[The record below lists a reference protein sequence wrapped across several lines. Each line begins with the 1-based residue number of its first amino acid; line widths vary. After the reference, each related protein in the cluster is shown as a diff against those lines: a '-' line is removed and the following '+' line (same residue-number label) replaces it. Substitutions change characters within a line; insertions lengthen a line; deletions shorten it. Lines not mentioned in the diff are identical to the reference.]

1 MPALCTLLVPTF
13 SPVTSLRR
21 PSPTQVFELALTPG
35 PDDPLQ
41 PPVYLRNK
49 ARTWY
54 AARAVCSDWKRV
66 MSGTSTGVWLAQT
79 AEPLSQQE
87 HRWLCTARLKHIV
100 FRDQEFCCGA
110 LLAMLHNPTFI
121 QTSQHSMLRLLNVA
135 MDGSWT
141 PASFP
146 NLLLLEAIPPLPAP
160 RPSKARGPASAQP
173 SHSFDCSS
181 LGSLTRLEGLH
192 LSAYQTISHPWCLPS
207 SLKYI
212 EWGLLISD
220 EGWDYRPPPALMVPD
235 FRQPAPRTPP
245 SAATAGPTNR
255 DSPPA
260 AGSGAVQTDASSS
273 GSGARSGGK
282 PPLDRLLMNAVAMQL
297 DPYGLV
303 GCARNMAWHGR
314 MLCLDVPGYDVGKDD
329 DSGEYARGL
338 LDQVVQSCL
347 EDTVLQQ
354 LHIVTQSVMLGV
366 YPLGAGPAHTDHGA
380 PCTEELADAFVDAVT
395 ALAAGGQPHD
405 LPEAGHSHFA
415 QGMGHHHGQVGGG
428 STRRQPLSANVAAAN
443 DGGVY
448 VSGGGDR
455 DAAGGGDCV
464 YYGGGWELVVA
475 QGGGMLDLVLSRWD
489 TPTALAA
496 SAKEELEGSLYEP
509 GYGPSDMDTTLG
521 YGHEDLAAING
532 PDDAPAELVL
542 DSLAEA
548 EKLASLQRQLLSSH
562 GFVTGACHSLREMG
576 HIILQPSL
584 SVRQLLRPYEALNNI
599 CAITLQPLTEANIFP
614 ECLTHLEL
622 VAATPGQR
630 FHSHT
635 VSNLSHLLCLT
646 LRRYETFDLANLPP
660 LKHSLYLGVFD
671 VQRSRSLPLGDPSLD
686 TMPKRGHMCGLS
698 LGTGRDAC
706 SHPPAPIAI
715 DVEVAAPWRTSW
727 CACWAAASGGSRWS
741 SAGEGAVA
749 SDVVADGT
757 RHRAMKVAPRRVR
770 CSHSTLANLAN
781 RAVVAPAGLSCVNLG
796 LAPPLAPQIQAAV
809 QAGFVNLHPAGNNFA
824 MVVEQLMAGL
834 QGHLAV
840 AMGAVAA
847 AAMVA
852 ATAEAAAAAAE
863 ASQAAAAAAAPLL
876 LHRQR
881 QRLLPL
887 PRQQQRRQLHTL
899 PQLQQ
904 QQHILPLPTPPAPPP
919 SAPLRP
925 HQGHPRGGVPVVVG
939 WDWVL
944 GYRPAWVGGQRAVQ
958 SPGSQSERERGR
970 ARCCRCGWGV
980 LRWGGQQLRSPAA
993 GAPPG
998 HAAAAGAGAGGGGGG
1013 GGSFGIHGGSGGSGG
1028 MGSAPTPV
1036 VPAPVFEAAPPPPVP
1051 LAAAGIQMEQE
1062 VFWTVHTETLTDPE
1076 PSFRWRL
1083 YRETFLPL

>member
-13 SPVTSLRR
+13 SPVTSPRR

-475 QGGGMLDLVLSRWD
+475 QGGGMLDLVLSRLTKGMCLCETLTFDKAASLEAQLHPLMHKASPVTAIAFPLWEPAEEDWERSHLQASTAAAAAHPPTPRAHQHAATEDVIMGGPAPASGATAWSPSPGESSAHANCD
-489 TPTALAA
+489 TGISSSMQHQAALTASGQGAAAAVSEAAGGTASGGGERNARVAECLQGVHLEEAQPWPRMPSRGEELAA
-496 SAKEELEGSLYEP
+496 PAAEGLQGSLCEP
-509 GYGPSDMDTTLG
+509 GSGPSDMDTTLG
-521 YGHEDLAAING
+521 YGPEDVAAVTG
-532 PDDAPAELVL
+532 PGSAPAEPVL

-562 GFVTGACHSLREMG
+562 GFVTGACYSLREMG

-646 LRRYETFDLANLPP
+646 LRRYEAFHLADLPP

-671 VQRSRSLPLGDPSLD
+671 VQRSRRLPLGDPSLD
-686 TMPKRGHMCGLS
+686 TMP
-698 LGTGRDAC
+698 
-706 SHPPAPIAI
+706 
-715 DVEVAAPWRTSW
+715 E
-727 CACWAAASGGSRWS
+727 
-741 SAGEGAVA
+741 
-749 SDVVADGT
+749 
-757 RHRAMKVAPRRVR
+757 RA
-770 CSHSTLANLAN
+770 
-781 RAVVAPAGLSCVNLG
+781 
-796 LAPPLAPQIQAAV
+796 
-809 QAGFVNLHPAGNNFA
+809 
-824 MVVEQLMAGL
+824 
-834 QGHLAV
+834 QG
-840 AMGAVAA
+840 
-847 AAMVA
+847 
-852 ATAEAAAAAAE
+852 
-863 ASQAAAAAAAPLL
+863 
-876 LHRQR
+876 
-881 QRLLPL
+881 
-887 PRQQQRRQLHTL
+887 
-899 PQLQQ
+899 
-904 QQHILPLPTPPAPPP
+904 
-919 SAPLRP
+919 
-925 HQGHPRGGVPVVVG
+925 
-939 WDWVL
+939 
-944 GYRPAWVGGQRAVQ
+944 
-958 SPGSQSERERGR
+958 
-970 ARCCRCGWGV
+970 
-980 LRWGGQQLRSPAA
+980 
-993 GAPPG
+993 
-998 HAAAAGAGAGGGGGG
+998 
-1013 GGSFGIHGGSGGSGG
+1013 
-1028 MGSAPTPV
+1028 
-1036 VPAPVFEAAPPPPVP
+1036 
-1051 LAAAGIQMEQE
+1051 
-1062 VFWTVHTETLTDPE
+1062 
-1076 PSFRWRL
+1076 
-1083 YRETFLPL
+1083 